1 MERIILDFSE
11 DEAALV
17 IMLIEQRALTK
28 RCPGVWGK
36 LLKRIR
42 GQVEQQRNGQFFQC
56 SACREEVS

>member
-1 MERIILDFSE
+1 MSRIILDFSE

-28 RCPGVWGK
+28 RLPGTWGK
-36 LLKRIR
+36 LLKQIR
-42 GQVEQQRNGQFFQC
+42 EQVERQKNGQFFQC

>member
-1 MERIILDFSE
+1 MERIILDFSQ

-17 IMLIEQRALTK
+17 IMLIEQQALKK

-36 LLKRIR
+36 LLKQIR
-42 GQVEQQRNGQFFQC
+42 QQVERQRNGCFFQC

>member
-17 IMLIEQRALTK
+17 IMLIEQQALKK

-36 LLKRIR
+36 LLKQIR
-42 GQVEQQRNGQFFQC
+42 RQVEQQRKGCFFQC
-56 SACREEVS
+56 SACHEKVS